1 MKHTL
6 VISDVHLCEAV
17 HSDGP
22 WMRWRQRPYFP
33 DAEFVGL
40 VDHLLVRLPPGE
52 HAELVFNGDL
62 FDFDAGRVIDGRAV
76 FEDLPRTEPVARE
89 LIERILDDHPGYV
102 AAVGRFL
109 AAGHHVV
116 FVSGNHDPQL
126 GFDRVRRFIRER
138 LALAAGHPRF
148 ADAVHFRAWFHH
160 TAEGIH
166 IEHGNQF
173 DPYCSFRYP
182 MLPLLPPER
191 GRDRV
196 IAPTVGSITFRLLGS
211 RLGTMNPHFDDSWD
225 MSFGDYLRHWSK
237 HYLRTEHSLAW
248 TFFAGSFRIVAQ
260 TFQGRDAGSA
270 DRFHRNV
277 EAAARET
284 RCDPDRVAEHA
295 RLFAPPADEALH
307 KVIREFYVDRVVLGA
322 LSAGAIV
329 APLVARSR
337 RTVSVAL
344 GAIFLMLGYELASP
358 SRGLDD
364 NYRRI
369 AARARDI
376 ARIYGSRAVVFGHT
390 HTPYGVWEEGVFYG
404 NSGTWSPAMVDIES
418 GAISAEHKPVLW
430 LTAEDGALS
439 GGLFRWD
446 GTRLEPD
453 PESISPVPVRRPR
466 EATPSVHPPLYTS
479 PVGVD

>member
-52 HAELVFNGDL
+52 RAELVFNGDL

-102 AAVGRFL
+102 DAVGRFL

-211 RLGTMNPHFDDSWD
+211 RLGTMNPHFDDSW
-225 MSFGDYLRHWSK
+225 GHVLRGLPPPLVEALPPHRA
-237 HYLRTEHSLAW
+237 LPRVDLPRRE
-248 TFFAGSFRIVAQ
+248 FFVSWPRLSR
-260 TFQGRDAGSA
+260 GRDAALPTASTA
-270 DRFHRNV
+270 TSRPPR
-277 EAAARET
+277 AET
-284 RCDPDRVAEHA
+284 RCDPERVAEHA

-337 RTVSVAL
+337 RTRLHRARRHLPDVGLRARVAL
-344 GAIFLMLGYELASP
+344 PGP
-358 SRGLDD
+358 
-364 NYRRI
+364 RRQLPPHR
-369 AARARDI
+369 RA
-376 ARIYGSRAVVFGHT
+376 G
-390 HTPYGVWEEGVFYG
+390 P
-404 NSGTWSPAMVDIES
+404 
-418 GAISAEHKPVLW
+418 
-430 LTAEDGALS
+430 
-439 GGLFRWD
+439 
-446 GTRLEPD
+446 
-453 PESISPVPVRRPR
+453 
-466 EATPSVHPPLYTS
+466 
-479 PVGVD
+479 

>member
-40 VDHLLVRLPPGE
+40 IDHLLERLPPGDQ
-52 HAELVFNGDL
+52 AELVFNGDL
-62 FDFDAGRVIDGRAV
+62 FDFDAGRVIDGTAV
-76 FEDLPRTEPVARE
+76 FEDLPRTEPVAVE
-89 LIERILDDHPGYV
+89 LIGRIFDDHPGYV
-102 AAVGRFL
+102 QSVGRWL
-109 AAGHHVV
+109 RAGHTAV

-126 GFDRVRRFIRER
+126 GFDRVRTRIRER
-138 LALAAGHPRF
+138 LSVAAGHPRF
-148 ADAVHFRAWFHH
+148 GDAVHFRAWFHQ
-160 TAEGIH
+160 TAGGIH

-182 MLPLLPPER
+182 MRPLLPPER
-191 GRDRV
+191 GRDRA
-196 IAPTVGSITFRLLGS
+196 IAPTVGSITFRLIGS

-225 MSFGDYLRHWSK
+225 MSFSEYVRHWVK
-237 HYLRTEHSLAW
+237 HYLRTDHSLAW

-260 TFQGRDAGSA
+260 TFLGRDAGST
-270 DRFHRNV
+270 DRFHRDV

-284 RCDPDRVAEHA
+284 GADIDRVAEHA
-295 RLFAPPADEALH
+295 RLFAPPADEVLH
-307 KVIREFYVDRVVLGA
+307 KVVREFYVDRVVLGV
-322 LSAGAIV
+322 LSTGAVI
-329 APLVARSR
+329 APLVTRSR
-337 RTVSVAL
+337 KAVSLAL
-344 GAIFLMLGYELASP
+344 GAAFLMVAYELASP

-376 ARIYGSRAVVFGHT
+376 ARIYNARAVIFGHT
-390 HTPYGVWEEGVFYG
+390 HTPYGVWEEGIFYG
-404 NSGTWSPAMVDIES
+404 NSGTWSPSLVDIDT
-418 GAISAEHKPVLW
+418 GAIAVEHKPVLW
-430 LTAEDGALS
+430 VTDDGQTLS

-446 GTRLEPD
+446 GASLLLD
-453 PESISPVPVRRPR
+453 PEATSPVPTRRAR
-466 EATPSVHPPLYTS
+466 EAAPSVRPPPFTS
-479 PVGVD
+479 PVGVE